1 MQANQEAWKLESR
14 QDIRLFGEK
23 LPDNGC
29 HDNHPNTHNNH
40 NDCHD
45 DKERIR
51 RIEVNGRG
59 SALQTSLTEAS
70 WITGNW
76 QQVRLV

>member
-1 MQANQEAWKLESR
+1 MQANQETDGWKAERTAACLVKSC
-14 QDIRLFGEK
+14 
-23 LPDNGC
+23 PTTVAMTTT
-29 HDNHPNTHNNH
+29 PTPTTTTTTVMTTS
-40 NDCHD
+40 
-45 DKERIR
+45 ERIR

-76 QQVRLV
+76 QQV